1 VREPIRRFIAF
12 HILAAA
18 LALVFFAAI
27 AQRTSAGTLNTSV
40 VGMFPK
46 EVGEFAY
53 ADLKSA
59 RKFPWFTQLRDQIL
73 PSRFRDFEK
82 FLVSAGVDPDSQVD
96 ELAWGAINT
105 SKETGE
111 QIVGVAM
118 GTFDTGA
125 SEDRFKAQ
133 KLPMFDVHGYHLWA
147 FGSGVGPGDIL
158 FTFIDSNTA
167 AFGHRAALEK
177 LIDVRTGVA
186 ESLLTND
193 QLFPLI
199 NEVNGSG
206 IIWGVLNQSYAQ
218 LAMKQLIPQVAQF
231 PQAAPIIG
239 RISAMTI
246 SIDADDGIDAHFQ
259 AVCGSTE
266 DANLLSAGMQA
277 ALMMR
282 RYQETT
288 DHPDLAGALDQVQ
301 VSPSGDRLKVNA
313 PVTQDQ
319 LLALIRTRAFA
330 APM

>member
-1 VREPIRRFIAF
+1 LRKPIRRFVVFHLVTALLLVAF
-12 HILAAA
+12 AAA
-18 LALVFFAAI
+18 PL
-27 AQRTSAGTLNTSV
+27 RTFAGTLNTSV

-59 RKFPWFTQLRDQIL
+59 RKFPWFAQLRDQIL

-82 FLVSAGVDPDSQVD
+82 FLVSAGVDPDTQVD

-177 LIDVRTGVA
+177 LIDVRTGAA

-199 NEVNGSG
+199 NEANGSG
-206 IIWGVLNQSYAQ
+206 LIWAVLNQSYAQ

-246 SIDADDGIDAHFQ
+246 SIEADDGIDAHFQ

-301 VSPSGDRLKVNA
+301 VTPSGDRLKVNA